1 MGQAIPTQHPA
12 VVLRSHHRQLRG
24 LLGVLMFAVVGLTIA
39 VVILATDDDRDL
51 SAGSANTPSALTLQ
65 EQRWSAY
72 DEAAGALTP
81 KQLADIYS
89 SGSVAPVARYD
100 GGPEE
105 GTRGVVSAP
114 QPGVRYDGGPDEGTA
129 ALTQRSAPATFDPN
143 SIKSAPGVRYDGGPE
158 EGSRGALSQTAA
170 AGTRYDG
177 GPDEGSRGSG
187 Q

>member
-1 MGQAIPTQHPA
+1 MGRAIPTQHPA
-12 VVLRSHHRQLRG
+12 VVLRSHHQQLRG
-24 LLGVLMFAVVGLTIA
+24 LLAVAMFAVVGLTIA
-39 VVILATDDDRDL
+39 VVILANDNDRDL
-51 SAGSANTPSALTLQ
+51 SAGSANTPSATTLQ

-72 DEAAGALTP
+72 DEAIGALTP
-81 KQLADIYS
+81 KQLADAFS
-89 SGSVAPVARYD
+89 SRSVAPGARYD

-114 QPGVRYDGGPDEGTA
+114 QPGVRYDGGPEEGTA

-143 SIKSAPGVRYDGGPE
+143 SINSAPGVRYDGGPE
-158 EGSRGALSQTAA
+158 EGTRGSLSSAV